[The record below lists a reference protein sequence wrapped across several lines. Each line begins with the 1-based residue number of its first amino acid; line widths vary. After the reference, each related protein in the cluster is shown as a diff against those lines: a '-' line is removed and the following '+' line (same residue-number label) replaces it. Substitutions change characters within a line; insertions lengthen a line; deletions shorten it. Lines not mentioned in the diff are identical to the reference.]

1 MAYRI
6 PIFGLVPI
14 LAAMLFHY
22 SGLLVQTDS
31 PYYASSWCNPLQPIA
46 LIYMGLAHLWVG
58 RRIQPTRLP
67 PPTVENTRK
76 VAVVTGANT
85 GIGFETAR
93 TLVLEYH
100 WQVVLACR
108 SKDKAIQAMHAINKE
123 RSTQLSD
130 ESLGEAIVLDQ
141 TLDLSSFDSVRLFAQ
156 EVRQKFPKLDVLIN
170 NAGRNTSGK
179 SGPLDLLFQSNFLGH
194 FLLTKELLESLQKE
208 NGHVINLSSAMHHFS
223 GTRPLDESYWK
234 SMALHS
240 PDRPPETY
248 AASKTAAILFS
259 LELTRRYPQLRST
272 AVNPG
277 AASSDIWRGFPKL
290 IQNVMKVFFLTPSQA
305 SVPVVAA
312 AVTPDLTATYLQPY
326 WLYDYSKPPFPALE
340 MLGPYVGYV
349 ATTPRL
355 PSDGGLE
362 AALSL
367 WKVSEE
373 LTSHAE

>member
-1 MAYRI
+1 
-6 PIFGLVPI
+6 
-14 LAAMLFHY
+14 
-22 SGLLVQTDS
+22 
-31 PYYASSWCNPLQPIA
+31 
-46 LIYMGLAHLWVG
+46 
-58 RRIQPTRLP
+58 
-67 PPTVENTRK
+67 
-76 VAVVTGANT
+76 
-85 GIGFETAR
+85 
-93 TLVLEYH
+93 
-100 WQVVLACR
+100 
-108 SKDKAIQAMHAINKE
+108 
-123 RSTQLSD
+123 
-130 ESLGEAIVLDQ
+130 
-141 TLDLSSFDSVRLFAQ
+141 
-156 EVRQKFPKLDVLIN
+156 
-170 NAGRNTSGK
+170 
-179 SGPLDLLFQSNFLGH
+179 LDLLFQSNFLGH

-234 SMALHS
+234 SVALHS

-290 IQNVMKVFFLTPSQA
+290 IQNIMKVFFLTPSQA
-305 SVPVVAA
+305 SVHVVAA

-355 PSDGGLE
+355 PSDGGLD